1 MFTAFGKTFFDV
13 TILRNDCLYVWIY
26 VLDLPNEA
34 KHFSYNACMV
44 NPLEKNFIR
53 LHEKDPYRQ
62 ARSMVESHDEV
73 IENGNCFI
81 FDIRIANVILQG
93 TSQLKYSLTITNTK
107 GASKIEDLNPFITPK
122 KSLTDNH

>member
-34 KHFSYNACMV
+34 KNFSYNACMV
-44 NPLEKNFIR
+44 NPLEQNFIR
-53 LHEKDPYRQ
+53 LHKKDPYRQ

-81 FDIRIANVILQG
+81 FDLKTAKKYLEG
-93 TSQLKYSLTITNTK
+93 THQLKYALTITNTK
-107 GASKIEDLNPFITPK
+107 NQAKNADEESGVD
-122 KSLTDNH
+122 D